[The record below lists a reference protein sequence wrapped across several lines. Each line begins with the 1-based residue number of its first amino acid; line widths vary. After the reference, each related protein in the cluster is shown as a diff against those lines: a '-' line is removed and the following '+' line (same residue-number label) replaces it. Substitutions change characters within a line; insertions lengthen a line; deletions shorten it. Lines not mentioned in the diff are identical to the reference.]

1 MVTRIDVRRRAA
13 ESELRNAH
21 RMAVTLIVRILFLV
35 DGADEK
41 LFRIHET
48 AEEEFAQILALAE
61 KEGGKK
67 LRTKKR
73 YIERQM
79 HSILAIKEKSAKL
92 NSGLNTLGIEN
103 WDLIV
108 SLTRVALKKGERA
121 MKTLTDAAVKE
132 AKKFGAIECNT
143 LATLIVAT
151 FLYKTVDVFIEH
163 TQADVAALGIRSK
176 TIDDIARW
184 GVHEAASKIERVV
197 NSLLEPYRSS
207 GAIIDYEKL
216 NTLFLRW
223 TDKVI
228 AAEAID
234 GIIKKALKQ
243 L

>member
-1 MVTRIDVRRRAA
+1 MKIDVRKRAA
-13 ESELRNAH
+13 ESELRDAH

-79 HSILAIKEKSAKL
+79 HSILAIKDKSAKL
-92 NSGLNTLGIEN
+92 NSELNTLGIEN

-151 FLYKTVDVFIEH
+151 
-163 TQADVAALGIRSK
+163 LGIRSK
-176 TIDDIARW
+176 TIDDIAQW

-197 NSLLEPYRSS
+197 NSLLEPYRAS
-207 GAIIDYEKL
+207 GVILDYEKL

-228 AAEAID
+228 AAESID
-234 GIIKKALKQ
+234 EIIKKALKQ

>member
-1 MVTRIDVRRRAA
+1 MKIDVRKRVA
-13 ESELRNAH
+13 ESELRDAH

-79 HSILAIKEKSAKL
+79 HSIVAIKERSERL
-92 NSGLNTLGIEN
+92 NSSLNTLGIDN

-108 SLTRVALKKGERA
+108 SLTREALKKGERA
-121 MKTLTDAAVKE
+121 MKTLTDAAIKE
-132 AKKFGAIECNT
+132 TKKFGAIEWNT

-151 FLYKTVDVFIEH
+151 FLYKAVGVFIEH
-163 TQADVAALGIRSK
+163 TQADVAAPGIR
-176 TIDDIARW
+176 
-184 GVHEAASKIERVV
+184 
-197 NSLLEPYRSS
+197 
-207 GAIIDYEKL
+207 
-216 NTLFLRW
+216 
-223 TDKVI
+223 
-228 AAEAID
+228 
-234 GIIKKALKQ
+234 
-243 L
+243 